1 MYDVLLIGFETR
13 IPRAS
18 KCKGNII
25 SFPLVLSAN
34 PTDGTREEA
43 FKRQK
48 PNFKRQPTLFQ
59 KCTASRK
66 YHRRCGGP
74 I

>member
-1 MYDVLLIGFETR
+1 MYDVLLIEFETR

-18 KCKGNII
+18 KCEGNII
-25 SFPLVLSAN
+25 SFPLVLSVN
-34 PTDGTREEA
+34 PIDERKRSN

-48 PNFKRQPTLFQ
+48 LNFKRQPTLFQ

-66 YHRRCGGP
+66 HQRRCGGP